1 MLEATPMSTNDSSSC
16 DRPLQIA
23 KDEQETSELHQDKV
37 NHKRNEQFE
46 SAEFTKTVN
55 AVKIYQLPQMLLSS
69 LF

>member
-37 NHKRNEQFE
+37 NHKRNEQFRK
-46 SAEFTKTVN
+46 SR
-55 AVKIYQLPQMLLSS
+55 
-69 LF
+69 

>member
-37 NHKRNEQFE
+37 NHKRNEQFRK
-46 SAEFTKTVN
+46 SRWIRR
-55 AVKIYQLPQMLLSS
+55 IYKNS
-69 LF
+69 

>member
-37 NHKRNEQFE
+37 NHKRNEQFWK
-46 SAEFTKTVN
+46 SRWIRR
-55 AVKIYQLPQMLLSS
+55 IYKNS
-69 LF
+69 